1 MELKSFIQEVLSQME
16 DLKGNKLKKNY
27 SVAELEMELL
37 VTGIIGGKLDV
48 VLFNAELKNQ
58 NAQKVKVRL
67 VPKIEPLRKQT
78 GLKKDSKDYSPNK
91 I

>member
-16 DLKGNKLKKNY
+16 DLKGDKLKKNY

-37 VTGIIGGKLDV
+37 VTGITGGKLDV

-67 VPKIEPLRKQT
+67 VPKIEPLRKQAS
-78 GLKKDSKDYSPNK
+78 LKNDSKGKSPNK